1 MKNQKSTSRRTHT
14 GFTLI
19 ELLVVIAII
28 AILASILFPVFARA
42 RENARRA
49 SCQSNLKQIG
59 LGILQYTQDYDER
72 YVRATN
78 GPGGAVGSQTWA
90 NSVQPYIKSTQIFQC
105 PSDSAREI
113 NTWWMGNL
121 PVEQQFHI
129 SYLYNTSVARSSDSS
144 IQYPSSTVMAIDG
157 GTNPGASDNPL
168 DWLNSPKGT
177 SFLITSY
184 PSESTSEWGG
194 RGEDVAAPSARHLEM
209 ANALYVDGHVKATR
223 VERVYDKNLTYA
235 NPCFNPSVGCS

>member
-1 MKNQKSTSRRTHT
+1 MKNSTSCRTRN
-14 GFTLI
+14 GFTPI

-59 LGILQYTQDYDER
+59 LGILQYVQDYDER
-72 YVRATN
+72 YVRATTP
-78 GPGGAVGSQTWA
+78 PGGVASSRTWA
-90 NSVQPYIKSTQIFQC
+90 SSVQPYIKSTQIFQC
-105 PSDSAREI
+105 PSDTSREV
-113 NTWWMGNL
+113 NTWWMGDL
-121 PVEQQFHI
+121 PTDQQFHI
-129 SYLYNTSVARSSDSS
+129 SYLYNTSVARASDAS

-157 GTNPGASDNPL
+157 GTNPEGSNNPL
-168 DWLNSPKGT
+168 DWLSSPKGT
-177 SFLITSY
+177 SFLISSY
-184 PSESTSEWGG
+184 PGESTTDWSD
-194 RGEDVAAPSARHLEM
+194 RGQDFAAPSARHLEM